1 MLIVRKYV
9 ISNPKIR
16 NIGNKM
22 TALSPAGI
30 SPVTNIAANL
40 QPQNPHLRRPGNGTA
55 ISLPHFGQELVAPA
69 SSGLVRSLL
78 PHFAHL
84 NLIGSMIDVGYGLS
98 SKQVPADLI
107 KCNHG
112 SFRSM
117 HTNQH

>member
-1 MLIVRKYV
+1 
-9 ISNPKIR
+9 
-16 NIGNKM
+16 
-22 TALSPAGI
+22 
-30 SPVTNIAANL
+30 
-40 QPQNPHLRRPGNGTA
+40 
-55 ISLPHFGQELVAPA
+55 
-69 SSGLVRSLL
+69 LVRSLL